1 MTQMLELTDYVLR
14 TTIRNL
20 TNDVRESILVT
31 NE

>member
-1 MTQMLELTDYVLR
+1 MTQMLELTDYVFR

-20 TNDVRESILVT
+20 TNEIRESILVT

>member
-20 TNDVRESILVT
+20 TNEVRESILVT